1 MRLHS
6 LIECPVL
13 LWGWRR
19 ISTFIRQNH
28 YGDSV
33 TTPTRWVRKDTP
45 LFNWPTILPASSQ
58 LGHSF
63 INKCLI
69 LQVLHYQCP
78 NETICHSVLHT
89 NQEKGR
95 EWMREVGA
103 PHWQKKESHT
113 KLEGTTATEGSTEAE
128 IFCPEVDTM
137 CGGAPQWSQTT
148 SFQVSGSSW
157 GNAWS
162 QSNASARK

>member
-1 MRLHS
+1 MLLQFPNVLIISSLQQRVLCGQARYPSSATTIRAPLEPEEKPWKWRLQAMWLQS

-13 LWGWRR
+13 LWVWRR

-33 TTPTRWVRKDTP
+33 TTPTRCVRKDTP

-58 LGHSF
+58 QGHSF

-78 NETICHSVLHT
+78 SETICHSVLHT
-89 NQEKGR
+89 QIIDRHFSLQKVTNQEKGR
-95 EWMREVGA
+95 
-103 PHWQKKESHT
+103 
-113 KLEGTTATEGSTEAE
+113 
-128 IFCPEVDTM
+128 
-137 CGGAPQWSQTT
+137 
-148 SFQVSGSSW
+148 SGCVM
-157 GNAWS
+157 
-162 QSNASARK
+162 